1 MILNSISKKLKFIR
15 INTMSKSHYYQI
27 SRKLNK
33 IYKKIRIV
41 LRRRKKKLRRKIKR
55 KHPKMLL
62 KFRAKEMPKGKTRI
76 KKMMIEENNNH
87 KRILRN
93 K

>member
-1 MILNSISKKLKFIR
+1 
-15 INTMSKSHYYQI
+15 
-27 SRKLNK
+27 
-33 IYKKIRIV
+33 
-41 LRRRKKKLRRKIKR
+41 
-55 KHPKMLL
+55 MLL
-62 KFRAKEMPKGKTRI
+62 KFRVKEMPKDKTKI